1 MMDESY
7 GEGPQR
13 DPIGLILNLVTLG
26 VLLVT
31 LIIGGTLIA
40 IFLNPQIPLN
50 PFPPPTLPATLGF
63 PTPTNTPEI
72 YLPPTWTPSPAVAP
86 TATSIPTEAPTGTVA
101 PTEQVEEPTSEPP
114 ETGFAFE
121 LQPGSPVA
129 IPNIAQ
135 SDLGCEW
142 MGVGGQVF
150 DEQGGPI
157 SPGVTVHLQGNLNG
171 VPISLDTLSGSA
183 TALGPAGYVFQ
194 LADEPMATQGSLW
207 IELRDTDGTPLSE
220 RLYLT
225 TYDSCEQNLVLAN
238 WHKGP

>member
-1 MMDESY
+1 MDESY
-7 GEGPQR
+7 DEGSGR
-13 DPIGLILNLVTLG
+13 DTIGLILNVITLG

-31 LIIGGTLIA
+31 LIVGAMLVA
-40 IFLNPQIPLN
+40 IFLNPQVPLN
-50 PFPPPTLPATLGF
+50 PFPPATLPPTLGF
-63 PTPTNTPEI
+63 PTATNTPEI
-72 YLPPTWTPSPAVAP
+72 FLPPTWTPSPVVGP
-86 TATSIPTEAPTGTVA
+86 TATRVPTQAPTSTAA
-101 PTEQVEEPTSEPP
+101 PTTQAEEPTGEPP
-114 ETGFAFE
+114 PAGFTFE

-157 SPGVTVHLQGNLNG
+157 SPGITVHLQGNLNG

-194 LADEPMATQGSLW
+194 LADEPMATQGALW
-207 IELRDTDGTPLSE
+207 VELRDTDGSPLSE

-238 WHKGP
+238 WHRAP